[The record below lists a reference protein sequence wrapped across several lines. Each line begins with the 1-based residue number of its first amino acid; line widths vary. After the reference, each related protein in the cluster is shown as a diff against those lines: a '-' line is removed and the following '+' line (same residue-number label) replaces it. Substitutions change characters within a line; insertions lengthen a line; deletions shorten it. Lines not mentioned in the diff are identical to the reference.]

1 MSNIQL
7 LLKMETT
14 ATWMNMY
21 SNMTSTQNG
30 GSYNV
35 TNDLMAT
42 DVSDP
47 TKRFIKKTS
56 DILMIVILAVI
67 LMSLGCTIEPTKL
80 LQQIKKPVPLII
92 GMVLQFIV
100 YPLMAFGFAHAFQL
114 NKYDALGVLILATC
128 PGGSISNLVTFYS
141 SGDVCLSVCM
151 TTVATTVA
159 IGMMPLNLWVYS
171 RSFITS
177 TLSVPY
183 VIIVISLVTILVPV
197 AIGIVILKKRPMLA
211 SYILKA
217 GGVLGML
224 FIVIVI
230 AINLYLYPGLFH
242 SDWKMILLAII
253 LPWFGMSVG
262 YAGSRI
268 ACFSHKQCRTI
279 GIEVS
284 SQNVALSTTLIYLSF
299 ETDDATK
306 IVVFSLIFGIFSII
320 SLVIFTIIFRIYI
333 NCKTRKNKSLNG
345 SGPKEKK
352 ENIYNISITIASQD

>member
-1 MSNIQL
+1 
-7 LLKMETT
+7 METT
-14 ATWMNMY
+14 GSWVNMFD
-21 SNMTSTQNG
+21 NMTSTQNS

-35 TNDLMAT
+35 TADLMAT
-42 DVSDP
+42 EDGDP

-67 LMSLGCTIEPTKL
+67 MMSLGCTIETTKL
-80 LQQIKKPVPLII
+80 LQQIKKPVPVII

-100 YPLMAFGFAHAFQL
+100 YPLTAFGFAHAFQL
-114 NKYDALGVLILATC
+114 NKYDALGLLILATC
-128 PGGSISNLVTFYS
+128 PGGSLSNLITFYS

-177 TLSVPY
+177 TLTVPY

-197 AIGIVILKKRPMLA
+197 AIGMVILKKLPKLA
-211 SYILKA
+211 TYILKA

-224 FIVIVI
+224 FIVIVL
-230 AINLYLYPGLFH
+230 AINMYLYPGLFS
-242 SDWKMILLAII
+242 SDWKMILLAIV
-253 LPWFGMSVG
+253 LPWFGLSVG

-268 ACFSHKQCRTI
+268 ACLSHKQCRTI

-306 IVVFSLIFGIFSII
+306 IVVFSLIFGVFSVT
-320 SLVIFTIIFRIYI
+320 SLTIFTLLYRIYI
-333 NCKTRKNKSLNG
+333 NCVTRKKKSLNENE
-345 SGPKEKK
+345 SKEKK
-352 ENIYNISITIASQD
+352 ENIYQISITIASQD

>member
-1 MSNIQL
+1 
-7 LLKMETT
+7 METT
-14 ATWMNMY
+14 GSWVNMFD
-21 SNMTSTQNG
+21 NMTSTQNS

-35 TNDLMAT
+35 TADLMAAE
-42 DVSDP
+42 DGDP

-80 LQQIKKPVPLII
+80 LQQIKKPVPVII

-100 YPLMAFGFAHAFQL
+100 YPLTAFGFAHAFQL
-114 NKYDALGVLILATC
+114 NKYDALGLLILATC
-128 PGGSISNLVTFYS
+128 PGGSLSNLITFYS

-151 TTVATTVA
+151 TTFATTVA

-177 TLSVPY
+177 TLTVPY

-197 AIGIVILKKRPMLA
+197 AIGMVILKKLPKLA
-211 SYILKA
+211 TYILKA

-224 FIVIVI
+224 FIVII
-230 AINLYLYPGLFH
+230 LAINMYLYPGLFS
-242 SDWKMILLAII
+242 SDWKMILLAIV
-253 LPWFGMSVG
+253 LPCFGLSVG

-268 ACFSHKQCRTI
+268 ACLSHKQCRTI

-306 IVVFSLIFGIFSII
+306 IVVFSLIFGVFSVT
-320 SLVIFTIIFRIYI
+320 SLTIFTLLYRIYI
-333 NCKTRKNKSLNG
+333 NCVTRKKKSLNENE
-345 SGPKEKK
+345 SKEKK
-352 ENIYNISITIASQD
+352 ENIYQISITIASQD

>member
-1 MSNIQL
+1 
-7 LLKMETT
+7 METT
-14 ATWMNMY
+14 ESWMNMY

-141 SGDVCLSVCM
+141 SGDVCL
-151 TTVATTVA
+151 
-159 IGMMPLNLWVYS
+159 
-171 RSFITS
+171 R
-177 TLSVPY
+177 
-183 VIIVISLVTILVPV
+183 
-197 AIGIVILKKRPMLA
+197 
-211 SYILKA
+211 
-217 GGVLGML
+217 
-224 FIVIVI
+224 
-230 AINLYLYPGLFH
+230 
-242 SDWKMILLAII
+242 
-253 LPWFGMSVG
+253 
-262 YAGSRI
+262 
-268 ACFSHKQCRTI
+268 
-279 GIEVS
+279 
-284 SQNVALSTTLIYLSF
+284 
-299 ETDDATK
+299 
-306 IVVFSLIFGIFSII
+306 
-320 SLVIFTIIFRIYI
+320 
-333 NCKTRKNKSLNG
+333 
-345 SGPKEKK
+345 
-352 ENIYNISITIASQD
+352 